1 MPLAC
6 SGLAA
11 CLGCAIDPRLLGPF
25 LMLALARGA
34 LSPPLLG
41 MLVAAA
47 LAAPDPRARRRLF
60 VAVAVESVAS
70 VYVVTRLVAWS

>member
-1 MPLAC
+1 
-6 SGLAA
+6 
-11 CLGCAIDPRLLGPF
+11 
-25 LMLALARGA
+25 MLALARGA